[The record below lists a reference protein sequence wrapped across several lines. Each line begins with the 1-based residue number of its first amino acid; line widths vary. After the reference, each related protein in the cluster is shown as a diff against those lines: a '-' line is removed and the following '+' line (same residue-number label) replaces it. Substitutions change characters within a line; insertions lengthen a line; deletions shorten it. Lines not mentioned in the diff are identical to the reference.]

1 MLEARKRPQF
11 RKQLLSWFRQFQ
23 RDLPW
28 RRDRDPYRIWI
39 SEIMLQQTRVAAV
52 LPYYERFLERFPTI
66 PALAAAPEEEVLT
79 HWSGLGYYS
88 RARNLQSAAQRIVA
102 NHSGEFPSDHAEV
115 LALPG
120 IGPYTSAAILS
131 MAFNAPHAVLDG
143 NVARVVARLDAVRG
157 DLRKTKTWSC
167 LQRSA
172 DALLDPG
179 SPSDWNQAVM
189 ELGAMICTPTS
200 PQCLICP
207 VAKFCKALQLGLTD
221 VIPEKRKKRA
231 SVSVTLAAAIL
242 TDSKNCTL
250 LFRAPAQPE
259 TSDGVS
265 PGKER
270 WRATPPTSKRELG
283 ATKTSL
289 ASSAVDRL
297 EVEALVSKMWHFPT
311 ISVKS
316 NATAELR
323 AYLSGLL
330 GGSGAGRRRNGGKPM
345 VLEALAGAR
354 HTVTYRDI
362 RLLPFRVRVAKLP
375 RIAGAR
381 IVPIAEVASHSSLA
395 VSNLTRK
402 FARAALADVT
412 LRPRDERG

>member
-11 RKQLLSWFRQFQ
+11 RKQLLGWFRQFQ

-88 RARNLQSAAQRIVA
+88 RARNLQSAAQSIVA
-102 NHSGEFPSDHAEV
+102 NHGGEFPSDHADA

-157 DLRKTKTWSC
+157 DLRETKTWSG

-172 DALLDPG
+172 DALLDPE

-189 ELGAMICTPTS
+189 ELGAMVCTPTS

-231 SVSVTLAAAIL
+231 TVSVTLAAAIL
-242 TDSKNCTL
+242 VDSKNCTL
-250 LFRAPAQPE
+250 LFRSPAQPALQAKP
-259 TSDGVS
+259 SLRGS
-265 PGKER
+265 LRSSGQ
-270 WRATPPTSKRELG
+270 AGREV
-283 ATKTSL
+283 KVEP
-289 ASSAVDRL
+289 AS
-297 EVEALVSKMWHFPT
+297 EVASLVSKMWHFPT
-311 ISVKS
+311 VSVKS
-316 NATAELR
+316 KAAAELQ
-323 AYLSGLL
+323 AYVSDLL
-330 GGSGAGRRRNGGKPM
+330 GVGNAGRRRKNGGKAI

-381 IVPIAEVASHSSLA
+381 IVAIAEVASHSSLA
-395 VSNLTRK
+395 ISNLTRK
-402 FARAALADVT
+402 FARAALAD
-412 LRPRDERG
+412 

>member
-1 MLEARKRPQF
+1 MLGSRKRPLF
-11 RKQLLSWFRQFQ
+11 RKQLLGWFRQFQ

-102 NHSGEFPSDHAEV
+102 NHGGEFPSDHADV

-157 DLRKTKTWSC
+157 DLREAKTWSGL
-167 LQRSA
+167 LQSA
-172 DALLDPG
+172 DALLDSG
-179 SPSDWNQAVM
+179 SPSDWNQAMM
-189 ELGAMICTPTS
+189 ELGAMVCTPTS
-200 PQCLICP
+200 PRCLICP

-231 SVSVTLAAAIL
+231 SVAVTLAAAIL
-242 TDSKNCTL
+242 VDAKNQTL
-250 LFRAPAQPE
+250 LLPPPRQAAE
-259 TSDGVS
+259 ISDASAGNK
-265 PGKER
+265 GLR
-270 WRATPPTSKRELG
+270 TTLG
-283 ATKTSL
+283 AT
-289 ASSAVDRL
+289 SSDLKLKVADHT
-297 EVEALVSKMWHFPT
+297 EIAALVSKMWHFPT
-311 ISVKS
+311 VYVKQ
-316 NATAELR
+316 NAEAELR
-323 AYLSGLL
+323 AYLDELL
-330 GGSGAGRRRNGGKPM
+330 PGGQEFAAEEQRLRAVGRRKGVARQRTPM
-345 VLEALAGAR
+345 EPLAGAR

-362 RLLPFRVRVAKLP
+362 RLLPFRVRFAKLP

-381 IVPIAEVASHSSLA
+381 IVPIGEVASHSSLA
-395 VSNLTRK
+395 ISNLTRK
-402 FARAALADVT
+402 FARAALA
-412 LRPRDERG
+412 E

>member
-1 MLEARKRPQF
+1 MLESRKCPLF
-11 RKQLLSWFRQFQ
+11 RRQLLGWFRQFQ

-102 NHSGEFPSDHAEV
+102 NHGGEFPSDHADV

-157 DLRKTKTWSC
+157 DLRETKTWSG

-189 ELGAMICTPTS
+189 ELGAMVCTPTS

-221 VIPEKRKKRA
+221 VIPENRKKRA
-231 SVSVTLAAAIL
+231 TVSVTLAAAIL
-242 TDSKNCTL
+242 VDSKNRTL
-250 LFRAPAQPE
+250 LFGPPGQPVS
-259 TSDGVS
+259 SDDVS

-270 WRATPPTSKRELG
+270 WRATLPTSGQELA
-283 ATKTSL
+283 ATK
-289 ASSAVDRL
+289 ARVESAL
-297 EVEALVSKMWHFPT
+297 EVAALVSKMWHFPT
-311 ISVKS
+311 VSVKS

-323 AYLSGLL
+323 AYVSDLL
-330 GGSGAGRRRNGGKPM
+330 DVRRTHGGEPI

-375 RIAGAR
+375 RIVGAR
-381 IVPIAEVASHSSLA
+381 IVPITEVASHSSLA
-395 VSNLTRK
+395 ISNLTRK
-402 FARAALADVT
+402 FASAALAD
-412 LRPRDERG
+412 

>member
-1 MLEARKRPQF
+1 MLKARKRPQF
-11 RKQLLSWFRQFQ
+11 RKQLLGWFRQFQ

-102 NHSGEFPSDHAEV
+102 DHGGEFPSDHADV

-157 DLRKTKTWSC
+157 DLRETKTWSA

-189 ELGAMICTPTS
+189 ELGAMVCTPTS

-207 VAKFCKALQLGLTD
+207 VAKFCKALQLGLTS

-231 SVSVTLAAAIL
+231 TVSVTLAAAIL
-242 TDSKNCTL
+242 VDSKNCTL
-250 LFRAPAQPE
+250 LFGPPGQPALQAKPSGQARVE
-259 TSDGVS
+259 
-265 PGKER
+265 P
-270 WRATPPTSKRELG
+270 
-283 ATKTSL
+283 
-289 ASSAVDRL
+289 AS
-297 EVEALVSKMWHFPT
+297 EVAALVSKMWHFPT
-311 ISVKS
+311 VAVKS
-316 NATAELR
+316 DATAELR
-323 AYLSGLL
+323 AYVSDLL
-330 GGSGAGRRRNGGKPM
+330 GVRGAGRHRNGGKPI
-345 VLEALAGAR
+345 VLEALARAR

-362 RLLPFRVRVAKLP
+362 QLLPFRVRVAKLP

-381 IVPIAEVASHSSLA
+381 IVPITEVASHSSLA
-395 VSNLTRK
+395 ISNLTRK
-402 FARAALADVT
+402 FARAALAD
-412 LRPRDERG
+412 

>member
-88 RARNLQSAAQRIVA
+88 RARNLQAAAQCIVVD
-102 NHSGEFPSDHAEV
+102 HGGEFPSDHAEV

-157 DLRKTKTWSC
+157 DLRETKTWSE

-189 ELGAMICTPTS
+189 ELGAMVCTPTS

-231 SVSVTLAAAIL
+231 TVSVTLAAAIL
-242 TDSKNCTL
+242 VDPKNCTL
-250 LFRAPAQPE
+250 LFGPPTQPAS
-259 TSDGVS
+259 SDDVS
-265 PGKER
+265 PGKARFE
-270 WRATPPTSKRELG
+270 P
-283 ATKTSL
+283 
-289 ASSAVDRL
+289 AS
-297 EVEALVSKMWHFPT
+297 EVSALVSKMWHFPT
-311 ISVKS
+311 VAVKS

-323 AYLSGLL
+323 AYVSDLL
-330 GGSGAGRRRNGGKPM
+330 GGSGAGRRRNGGKPI

-375 RIAGAR
+375 RIVGAR
-381 IVPIAEVASHSSLA
+381 IVPIAEVASHSTLA
-395 VSNLTRK
+395 ISNLTRK
-402 FARAALADVT
+402 FARAVQVD
-412 LRPRDERG
+412 

>member
-1 MLEARKRPQF
+1 MLESRQRPPF
-11 RKQLLSWFRQFQ
+11 RKQLLGWFRQFQ

-102 NHSGEFPSDHAEV
+102 VHGGEFPSDHADV

-143 NVARVVARLDAVRG
+143 NVARVVARLDAARG
-157 DLRKTKTWSC
+157 DLRETKTWSG
-167 LQRSA
+167 LQQSA
-172 DALLDPG
+172 DALLDPR
-179 SPSDWNQAVM
+179 SPSDWNQAMM
-189 ELGAMICTPTS
+189 ELGAMVCTPTS
-200 PQCLICP
+200 PRCLICP

-231 SVSVTLAAAIL
+231 TVPVTLAAAIL
-242 TDSKNCTL
+242 VDAKNRTL
-250 LFRAPAQPE
+250 LLPPPGQAVKI
-259 TSDGVS
+259 SDVS
-265 PGKER
+265 AGNKGSR
-270 WRATPPTSKRELG
+270 TKLG
-283 ATKTSL
+283 ATNSSL
-289 ASSAVDRL
+289 KFKFADHA
-297 EVEALVSKMWHFPT
+297 EIAALVSKMWHFPT
-311 ISVKS
+311 VYVKQ
-316 NATAELR
+316 NAEMELR
-323 AYLSGLL
+323 AYLDELL
-330 GGSGAGRRRNGGKPM
+330 PGGQEFAADEHRVVRRRKGVARRKTPM
-345 VLEALAGAR
+345 LEPLAGAR

-362 RLLPFRVRVAKLP
+362 RLLPFRVSFAELP

-381 IVPIAEVASHSSLA
+381 IVPIADVASHSSLA
-395 VSNLTRK
+395 ISNLTRK
-402 FARAALADVT
+402 FARAALA
-412 LRPRDERG
+412 E

>member
-11 RKQLLSWFRQFQ
+11 RKQLLGWFRQFQ

-102 NHSGEFPSDHAEV
+102 NHGGEFPSDHAEV

-157 DLRKTKTWSC
+157 DLRETKTWSE

-189 ELGAMICTPTS
+189 ELGAMVCTPTS
-200 PQCLICP
+200 PRCLICP

-231 SVSVTLAAAIL
+231 TVSVTLAAAIL
-242 TDSKNCTL
+242 VDSKKCTL
-250 LFRAPAQPE
+250 LF
-259 TSDGVS
+259 G
-265 PGKER
+265 
-270 WRATPPTSKRELG
+270 PPRQ
-283 ATKTSL
+283 A
-289 ASSAVDRL
+289 ASSNDVSLGKARFEPAS
-297 EVEALVSKMWHFPT
+297 EVSALVSKMWHFPT
-311 ISVKS
+311 VAVKS
-316 NATAELR
+316 NAAAELR
-323 AYLSGLL
+323 AYISDLPGVR
-330 GGSGAGRRRNGGKPM
+330 GAGRRRNGGKPT

-395 VSNLTRK
+395 ISNLTRK
-402 FARAALADVT
+402 FARAALAD
-412 LRPRDERG
+412 